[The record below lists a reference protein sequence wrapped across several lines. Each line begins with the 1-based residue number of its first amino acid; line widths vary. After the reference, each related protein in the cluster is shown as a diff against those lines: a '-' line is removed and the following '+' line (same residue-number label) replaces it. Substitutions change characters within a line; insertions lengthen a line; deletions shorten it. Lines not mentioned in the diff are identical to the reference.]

1 MISKGLIYTCGALA
15 LALLGTAAYAW
26 FSIGARDALQ
36 IQFDALTRERNAI
49 NDDAR
54 ACKAA
59 NTGWQ
64 NTLDTAQGA
73 LKVCVGQRDDAADA
87 GRAAVSAARDAQTRL
102 QTERAR
108 WQRRIDAAYA
118 DPDCAKT
125 LEAKLC
131 PSVMGY

>member
-1 MISKGLIYTCGALA
+1 MISKGLVYTCAALA
-15 LALLGTAAYAW
+15 LALLATAAYAW

-36 IQFDALTRERNAI
+36 IRFDALTRERNAI

-73 LKVCVGQRDDAADA
+73 LKLCVGQRDDVADA
-87 GRAAVSAARDAQTRL
+87 ERAAVAAAHSAQTRL
-102 QTERAR
+102 QAERVQ
-108 WQRRIDAAYA
+108 WQRRIDSAYA